1 MSAEK
6 SRPDHLH
13 WARKLHE
20 AAIDLR
26 LNSRTP
32 AALKLARR
40 LERQAQ
46 AILFP
51 QLPRWW
57 PDGYE
62 LGAPAAPGGDD

>member
-1 MSAEK
+1 MSAE
-6 SRPDHLH
+6 RPLPDPIV

-26 LNSRTP
+26 LQAGSA
-32 AALKLARR
+32 AALNLAQR
-40 LERQAQ
+40 LERHAQ

-57 PDGYE
+57 ADSSYD
-62 LGAPAAPGGDD
+62 AVQAATGEND